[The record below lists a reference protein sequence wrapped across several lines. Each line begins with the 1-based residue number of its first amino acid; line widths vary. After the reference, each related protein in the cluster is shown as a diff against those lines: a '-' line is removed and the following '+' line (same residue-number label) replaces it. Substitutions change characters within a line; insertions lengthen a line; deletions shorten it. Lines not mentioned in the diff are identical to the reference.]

1 MSRIARAK
9 HETPVSRILS
19 IAVKVLKREE
29 NASPVIYDTTP
40 RSSGR
45 RSDCN
50 SHDARAL
57 PARYRRL
64 RHGGALPTSHGAS
77 RHHVV
82 RRRRPKLTTRIP
94 LSLQNSGFS
103 LPSLQTSGYSNH
115 RVGAMGWDALGRP
128 RSNDS
133 PPKAVAA
140 SHAEAV
146 DRSNILHPIGYHY
159 SHEFFAHGAT
169 TD

>member
-40 RSSGR
+40 HSSGR
-45 RSDCN
+45 RSDRN

-64 RHGGALPTSHGAS
+64 RHGGALPTSHDAS

-82 RRRRPKLTTRIP
+82 RRRSPKTDNTHTAITAKLRFLITI
-94 LSLQNSGFS
+94 
-103 LPSLQTSGYSNH
+103 
-115 RVGAMGWDALGRP
+115 
-128 RSNDS
+128 
-133 PPKAVAA
+133 PPKRLGVQITSTTVATV
-140 SHAEAV
+140 E
-146 DRSNILHPIGYHY
+146 
-159 SHEFFAHGAT
+159 
-169 TD
+169 